1 MPFPSP
7 ARRRAAPAP
16 PRGRGFTLYVVHLN
30 GCLDVDTGRSRATDV
45 EEVADPIEWARS
57 RDERI
62 IDRGVSRLRESGELD
77 IGETNVVHSVRV
89 ICEDC
94 GRSHRVRELLD
105 GRRRECGGTTGTA

>member
-1 MPFPSP
+1 M
-7 ARRRAAPAP
+7 
-16 PRGRGFTLYVVHLN
+16 
-30 GCLDVDTGRSRATDV
+30 DTGRSRATDV

-62 IDRGVSRLRESGELD
+62 IDRAVSRLRESGELD